1 MIRAG
6 EGIVINYD
14 GGGAEIASSTAQW
27 FVAEITGTV
36 SATSP
41 VNHKWKKKVPKK
53 DGKAFE
59 DANPPVIGDG
69 VANPAYLP
77 ALTTGATSTAT
88 ATGLVF
94 MRLRSTNDS
103 GQCVYEI
110 LPTAIPA
117 AAGTGGN
124 AVIEVVTDV
133 ICTPTGIE
141 VSTVTLSGAD
151 YDNAVIRQFLA
162 LSDVTPTSYLGNQGR
177 VVKVNDLATALEFGA
192 IGPGPSYTTFIALSD
207 SPPTYGTTSA
217 YYSVTVGGGNSS
229 VVFSANNVTTTNSLT
244 GGGNPN
250 SPAWTALKLVNDTAT
265 PGNSKYYATHATT
278 GARGWQA
285 LTLKGATDFPAAYA
299 GAGGKFLKVNSGATA
314 VEFATVD
321 IAGMVAAIADLTT
334 TTNDLSAAITDLS
347 AAITDLTARVVA
359 LEGA

>member
-14 GGGAEIASSTAQW
+14 GTGGEIAVSTPQW

-36 SATSP
+36 SATTP

-53 DGKAFE
+53 DGKTFE

-69 VANPAYLP
+69 TANPAYLP
-77 ALTTGATSTAT
+77 ALATGTTSTAT
-88 ATGLVF
+88 ASGLVF

-110 LPTAIPA
+110 IGSAGATASTST
-117 AAGTGGN
+117 GTSGN

-141 VSTVTLSGAD
+141 VATVTLSGAD

-177 VVKVNDLATALEFGA
+177 VVKVNDLGTALEFGA
-192 IGPGPSYTTFIALSD
+192 IGEGPSYTTFIALSD
-207 SPPTYGTTSA
+207 SPPTYGTNSTYFSL
-217 YYSVTVGGGNSS
+217 TVGGNNSS

-250 SPAWTALKLVNDTAT
+250 APSWTALKLVNDTAA
-265 PGNSKYYATHATT
+265 PGNNKYYGTTDAGVKGWRPLTLT
-278 GARGWQA
+278 GAS
-285 LTLKGATDFPAAYA
+285 DFPSSYSGNA
-299 GAGGKFLKVNSGATA
+299 GKFLKVNSSGTA
-314 VEFATVD
+314 VQFATVD
-321 IAGMVAAIADLTT
+321 VQAILDSISSLNATVASLNT
-334 TTNDLSAAITDLS
+334 
-347 AAITDLTARVVA
+347 RVAA

>member
-1 MIRAG
+1 MLRAG

-14 GGGAEIASSTAQW
+14 GTGGEIATSAPQW

-36 SATSP
+36 SATTP

-53 DGKAFE
+53 DGKSFE
-59 DANPPVIGDG
+59 NANPPVIGDG
-69 VANPAYLP
+69 TSNPAYLP

-117 AAGTGGN
+117 AAGGN

-133 ICTPTGIE
+133 ICTPTGIS
-141 VSTVTLSGAD
+141 VSTVTLSGKD

-162 LSDVTPTSYLGNQGR
+162 LSDVTPSSYLGNQGR
-177 VVKVNDLATALEFGA
+177 VVKVNDAATALEFGA
-192 IGPGPSYTTFIALSD
+192 IGEGPSYTTFIALSD
-207 SPPTYGTTSA
+207 TPSTWGSNAFNT
-217 YYSVTVGGGNSS
+217 VTVASGGASL
-229 VVFSANNVTTTNSLT
+229 VFSPNNVTTTQSIT
-244 GGGNPN
+244 GGGNPT
-250 SPAWTALKLVNDTAT
+250 SSGGFSALKLVNDTAS
-265 PGNSKYYATHATT
+265 PGNNKFYGTNSSGVK
-278 GARGWQA
+278 GWQS
-285 LTLKGATDFPAAYA
+285 
-299 GAGGKFLKVNSGATA
+299 NQA
-314 VEFATVD
+314 VLD
-321 IAGMVAAIADLTT
+321 AIA
-334 TTNDLSAAITDLS
+334 
-347 AAITDLTARVVA
+347 DLTARVVA